1 MGVFDVDYT
10 KIQERTDFPYE
21 VEIINHCWIEMSDG
35 IKLSAKLWQPKT
47 SGKTKGAVLEYLPY
61 RKDEFTALRDEIRHK
76 YFAGMGYT
84 SIRVDIRG
92 TGDSEGLIED
102 EYPKQEQDDALEV
115 ISWIENQEWSNGSVA
130 MIGKSWGGFNGLQ
143 LAALQP
149 PALKTI
155 ITLCSTDDRYAD
167 DVHYKGGTMMASDM
181 LWWAST
187 MFAYNAR
194 PPFPKYVG
202 EKWYDMWL
210 NRMENTP
217 PFIEEWVSHQT
228 RDNYWKHGSIGEDY
242 SAIKIPVL
250 TMSGWAD
257 GYTNALFR
265 LMNNLDVPKKGI
277 VGPWAHEFPD
287 MAIPGPQIGYL
298 QEVIEW
304 LDRWMTEEGD
314 QDTHKDAFL
323 VYLQDGVKP
332 KTTYDFREGKWLD
345 LYNEETSEI
354 DILENINGEVPL
366 LNRQQ
371 HGLYSGVFCPFGQEG
386 DLPDD
391 QLIDN
396 ALATSFML
404 PKQDTT
410 LNIIGQ
416 PVAKIRVKPDKEEA
430 NLHVRVTDVHPTG
443 EKTLVTKG
451 QLNLNHY
458 KSHEFPEDLTVGE
471 YIDVEIPLDV
481 IGYQIEAGHS
491 IEVTISPTYWPQ
503 IWPDKEIV
511 NLIVDFSHSELLLPV
526 INDFNELRLKYEQS
540 ETAAPLEKEII
551 RDGYRTRNVIKKLTT
566 DEWVLDDFSD
576 EGLRT
581 LTETNITYGSTN
593 HNVYTIK
600 EGDPLSAKVECDW
613 TVQVKDSDI
622 DTNVVT
628 KSVMSCDADN
638 YYLYNEMT
646 GYSNNEQCFYKT
658 WNKTVPRYY
667 T

>member
-47 SGKTKGAVLEYLPY
+47 SEKTKGAVLEYLPY

-345 LYNEETSEI
+345 LYNEEKSEI

-458 KSHEFPEDLTVGE
+458 KSHEFPEDLTVRE

-526 INDFNELRLKYEQS
+526 INDFNEVRLKYEQS

-622 DTNVVT
+622 DTNIVT

>member
-47 SGKTKGAVLEYLPY
+47 SGKTKGSVLEYLPY

-92 TGDSEGLIED
+92 TGDSEGIIED
-102 EYPKQEQDDALEV
+102 EYPKQEQDDALDV

-202 EKWYDMWL
+202 EKWYDMWI

-228 RDNYWKHGSIGEDY
+228 RDDYWKHGSIGEDY
-242 SAIKIPVL
+242 SAINIPVL

-265 LMNNLDVPKKGI
+265 LMDNLDVPKRGI

-323 VYLQDGVKP
+323 VYVQDGVKP
-332 KTTYDFREGKWLD
+332 KTTYDYREGKWID

-404 PKQDTT
+404 PKQNTAI
-410 LNIIGQ
+410 NIVGQ
-416 PVAKIRVKPDKEEA
+416 PIAKIRVKSDKEKA

-458 KSHEFPEDLTVGE
+458 KSHEFPENLTVDE
-471 YIDVEIPLDV
+471 YIDVEVPLDV
-481 IGYQIEAGHS
+481 IGYQIEAEHS
-491 IEVTISPTYWPQ
+491 IEVSISPTYWPQ
-503 IWPDKEIV
+503 IWPDNEIV
-511 NLIVDFSHSELLLPV
+511 NLTVDFSHSELLLPV
-526 INDFNELRLKYEQS
+526 INDFNEVRLKYEQS

-581 LTETNITYGSTN
+581 LTDSNITYGSTN
-593 HNVYTIK
+593 RNVYTIK

>member
-92 TGDSEGLIED
+92 TGDSEGIIED
-102 EYPKQEQDDALEV
+102 EYPKQEQDDALDV

-202 EKWYDMWL
+202 KKWYDMWL

-217 PFIEEWVSHQT
+217 PFIEEWISHQT
-228 RDNYWKHGSIGEDY
+228 RDDYWKHGSIGEDY

-265 LMNNLDVPKKGI
+265 LMDNLDVPKRGI

-287 MAIPGPQIGYL
+287 MAIPGPQMGYL

-304 LDRWMTEEGD
+304 LDRWMTDEGD
-314 QDTHKDAFL
+314 QDAHKDAFL
-323 VYLQDGVKP
+323 VYVQDGVKP
-332 KTTYDFREGKWLD
+332 KTTYDYREGKWLD

-354 DILENINGEVPL
+354 NILKNIQDEVPL

-404 PKQDTT
+404 PQQNTSI
-410 LNIIGQ
+410 NIVGQ
-416 PVAKIRVKPDKEEA
+416 PIAKIRVKSDKEKA

-458 KSHEFPEDLTVGE
+458 KSHEFPENLTVDE
-471 YIDVEIPLDV
+471 YIDVEVPLDV
-481 IGYQIEAGHS
+481 IGYQIEAGHN
-491 IEVTISPTYWPQ
+491 IEVSISPTYWPQ

-526 INDFNELRLKYEQS
+526 INDFNEVRLKYEQS

-551 RDGYRTRNVIKKLTT
+551 RDGYRTRNIIKKLTT

-581 LTETNITYGSTN
+581 LTDSNITYGSTN
-593 HNVYTIK
+593 RNVYTIK

-628 KSVMSCDADN
+628 KSVMSCDTDN

-658 WNKTVPRYY
+658 WEKTVPRYY

>member
-1 MGVFDVDYT
+1 MGAFDVDYS
-10 KIQERTDFPYE
+10 KIQERTDFPFE
-21 VEIINHCWIEMSDG
+21 VEIIHHSWIEMSDG
-35 IKLSAKLWQPKT
+35 IKLSAKLWQPKKA
-47 SGKTKGAVLEYLPY
+47 GKTKGAVLEYLPY

-92 TGDSEGLIED
+92 TGDSEGIIED
-102 EYPKQEQDDALEV
+102 EYPKQEQDDALDV

-149 PALKTI
+149 AALKTI

-167 DVHYKGGTMMASDM
+167 DVHYRGGTMMASDM
-181 LWWAST
+181 QWWAST

-210 NRMENTP
+210 DRMENTP
-217 PFIEEWVSHQT
+217 PFIEEWVSHQA
-228 RDNYWKHGSIGEDY
+228 RDDYWKHGSVCEDY

-265 LMNNLDVPKKGI
+265 LMDNLDVPKRGI

-287 MAIPGPQIGYL
+287 MAIPGPQMGYL
-298 QEVIEW
+298 QEVTEW
-304 LDRWMTEEGD
+304 LDRWMTDEGD
-314 QDTHKDAFL
+314 QDAHEDAFL
-323 VYLQDGVKP
+323 VYVQDGVKP
-332 KTTYDFREGKWLD
+332 ETTYDYREGRWLN
-345 LYNEETSEI
+345 LYDEAAEEI
-354 DILENINGEVPL
+354 DILNNITGEVPL
-366 LNRQQ
+366 LNRQH

-404 PKQDTT
+404 PKQDAAM
-410 LNIIGQ
+410 NIVGQ
-416 PVAKIRVKPDKEEA
+416 PVAKIRVKSDNEKA

-451 QLNLNHY
+451 QFNLNHY
-458 KSHEFPEDLTVGE
+458 ISHEFPENLPVGE
-471 YIDVEIPLDV
+471 YIDVEVPLDV
-481 IGYQIEAGHS
+481 IGYHIETGHS
-491 IEVTISPTYWPQ
+491 IEVSISPTYWPQ
-503 IWPDKEIV
+503 VWPDKEIV
-511 NLIVDFSHSELLLPV
+511 NLTVDFSHSELFVPV
-526 INDFNELRLKYEQS
+526 INDFKEVRLKYEQS
-540 ETAAPLEKEII
+540 ETASPLEKEII
-551 RDGYRTRNVIKKLTT
+551 RDGYRTRNVIKELTT
-566 DEWVLDDFSD
+566 DEWVLNDFSD

-581 LTETNITYGSTN
+581 LTDSNITYGTTN
-593 HNVYTIK
+593 HNIYRIK
-600 EGDPLSAKVECDW
+600 EGDPLSARVECDW
-613 TVQVKDSDI
+613 TVDVKDDDI
-622 DTNVVT
+622 DTEVIT

-646 GYSNNEQCFYKT
+646 GYNNKEQCFHKT
-658 WNKTVPRYY
+658 WEKTIPRYY

>member
-1 MGVFDVDYT
+1 MGVFDVDYN

-21 VEIINHCWIEMSDG
+21 VEITRHTWIEMSDG
-35 IKLSAKLWQPKT
+35 TKLSAKLWQPKRMQQ
-47 SGKTKGAVLEYLPY
+47 TKGTVLEYLPY

-84 SIRVDIRG
+84 SVRVDIRG
-92 TGDSEGLIED
+92 TGDSEGIIED
-102 EYPKQEQDDALEV
+102 EYPKQEQDDALDI

-149 PALKTI
+149 KALKTI

-167 DVHYKGGTMMASDM
+167 DVHYRGGTLMASDM

-194 PPFPKYVG
+194 PPFPKHVG
-202 EKWYDMWL
+202 ERWYDMWL
-210 NRMENTP
+210 DRMENTP
-217 PFIEEWVSHQT
+217 PFVEAWVSHQT
-228 RDNYWKHGSIGEDY
+228 RDDYWKHGSVGEDY

-250 TMSGWAD
+250 TMGGWAD
-257 GYTNALFR
+257 GYTNPLFR
-265 LMNNLDVPKKGI
+265 LMDNLDVPKKGI

-287 MAIPGPQIGYL
+287 MAIPGPQMGYL
-298 QEVIEW
+298 QEVTEW
-304 LDRWMTEEGD
+304 LDRWMTDEGD
-314 QDTHKDAFL
+314 RENHKDEFL
-323 VYLQDGVKP
+323 VYVQDGVKSA
-332 KTTYDFREGKWLD
+332 TTYDYREGRWLN
-345 LYNEETSEI
+345 LYDEEAEPV
-354 DILENINGEVPL
+354 DILSDITGEVEL
-366 LNRQQ
+366 LNRQH

-391 QLIDN
+391 QRIEN

-404 PKQDTT
+404 PKQDEDM
-410 LNIIGQ
+410 NIVGQ
-416 PVAKIRVKPDKEEA
+416 AVAKVRVKSDQAKA
-430 NLHVRVTDVHPTG
+430 NLHVRVSDVHPTG

-458 KSHEFPEDLTVGE
+458 KSHEFPEDLPAGE

-481 IGYQIEAGHS
+481 IGYQVESGHN
-491 IEVTISPTYWPQ
+491 IEVSISPTYWPQ
-503 IWPDKEIV
+503 VWPDAEV
-511 NLIVDFSHSELLLPV
+511 TNLTVDMGQTELLIPV
-526 INDFNELRLKYEQS
+526 IKDFKEVRLKYEQS
-540 ETAAPLEKEII
+540 ETASPLEKEIL
-551 RDGYRTRNVIKKLTT
+551 REGYRTRNVVKKLTT

-581 LTETNITYGSTN
+581 LTDTNITYGSTN

-600 EGDPLSAKVECDW
+600 EDDPLSSKVECHW
-613 TVQVKDSDI
+613 TVVVKDDDI
-622 DTNVVT
+622 DTEVVT
-628 KSVMSCDADN
+628 KSIMSCDADN
-638 YYLYNEMT
+638 YYLVNELT
-646 GYSNNEQCFYKT
+646 AYKNTEECFTKT
-658 WNKTVPRYY
+658 WEKTVPRYY